1 LKAKI
6 DPQTVLQLSMVRSC
20 PKLQLQPASQVG
32 VNSGW
37 YEVFTFAAVARDV
50 VRVPKLLAAET

>member
-1 LKAKI
+1 
-6 DPQTVLQLSMVRSC
+6 MVRSC